1 MLIKGT
7 DNNELRAQSMSSI
20 GRLSLSIGSHPA
32 LLGMHRSLH
41 IDIYIYVCVCMYVCV
56 CVWESNRYHP
66 FLHLSGRVN
75 ELSAVVRKN
84 LSKNVSKKEVLQCI
98 SDMVVG
104 VGIVSSL

>member
-1 MLIKGT
+1 M
-7 DNNELRAQSMSSI
+7 
-20 GRLSLSIGSHPA
+20 
-32 LLGMHRSLH
+32 
-41 IDIYIYVCVCMYVCV
+41 

-104 VGIVSSL
+104 VGIVSSLQSFYSRFHDCTWLLDYFFFDDH